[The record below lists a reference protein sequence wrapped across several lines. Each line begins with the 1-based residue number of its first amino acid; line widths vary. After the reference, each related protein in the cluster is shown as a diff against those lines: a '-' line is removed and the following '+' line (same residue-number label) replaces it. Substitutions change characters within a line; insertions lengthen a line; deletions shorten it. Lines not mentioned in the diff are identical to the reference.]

1 MGRRALLIGAGAVA
15 VLVAAGI
22 GVVIANSARTPE
34 AAARGYLTAIVEGRA
49 EAANE
54 LADPALPDER
64 RVLLTDDALGAAD
77 ERISDVSAELEQ
89 IDRTGRAYVDVSY
102 RLGEDRYEK
111 RISLVKGQPDWLVLD
126 RWEVQESLVEPV
138 DLGVYGPGD
147 ITIGGQEIVLARNG
161 VYGRAKVA
169 LYPGVYTVTPIQT
182 RYLAA
187 EPVTVRVSE
196 KGVPTTDVEF
206 SPTAQLESTA
216 ASAID
221 ALLARCV
228 DAADDGA
235 PAGCPFRSE
244 TRPDGT
250 AVTWEIAGAPRTR
263 VVDWGWR
270 VESRGQATAT
280 YTDASGAVYDRRES
294 RFVVVGDIAIDGD
307 EVTVGVGRAAG

>member
-1 MGRRALLIGAGAVA
+1 MGRRALFIGAGTAA

-22 GVVIANSARTPE
+22 GVVVANSARTPE
-34 AAARGYLTAIVEGRA
+34 AAAREYLTAIAEGRA

-54 LADPALPDER
+54 LAEPEVADER
-64 RVLLTDDALGAAD
+64 RVLLTDGALGAAD

-89 IDRTGRAYVDVSY
+89 IDRTGRAYVGVGY

-147 ITIGGQEIVLARNG
+147 ITIGGQEIVLSVDG

-169 LYPGVYTVTPIQT
+169 LYPGIYTVKPIQT

-206 SPTAQLESTA
+206 SPTPELESTA
-216 ASAID
+216 ASAVD
-221 ALLARCV
+221 TLLARCV

-235 PAGCPFRSE
+235 PSGCPFRSE
-244 TRPDGT
+244 TRQDGT
-250 AVTWEIAGAPRTR
+250 AVTWEIAAAPRTR

-280 YTDASGAVYDRRES
+280 YTDASGTVYDRRES
-294 RFVVVGDIAIDGD
+294 RFVVVGDITIDGD
-307 EVTVGVGRAAG
+307 EVAVDLVETAG